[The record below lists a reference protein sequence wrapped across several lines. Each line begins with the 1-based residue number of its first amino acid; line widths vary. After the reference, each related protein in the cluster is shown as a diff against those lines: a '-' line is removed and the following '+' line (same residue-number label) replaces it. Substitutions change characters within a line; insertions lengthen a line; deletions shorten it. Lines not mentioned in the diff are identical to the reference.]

1 MSQDLPPK
9 VDHVGEGLT
18 EDIDPIGSTMEGA
31 PPPPPPPNGPGMHLQ
46 RDFDTNAAMVK
57 DILAVSA
64 TELPEEEQTA
74 STIDAAGV
82 DKREGDQPVSTTSE
96 AKAPISP
103 DFFPS
108 ARSKKRIRRSK

>member
-1 MSQDLPPK
+1 MVGPVSQDLPPK

-18 EDIDPIGSTMEGA
+18 EDIDPIGSTMEDV

-46 RDFDTNAAMVK
+46 RDFDTNAAMVN

-64 TELPEEEQTA
+64 TELPEEPQTG
-74 STIDAAGV
+74 STV
-82 DKREGDQPVSTTSE
+82 DEAEGDQPVTTTSGTV
-96 AKAPISP
+96 APISP

-108 ARSKKRIRRSK
+108 ARAKKRIRRSK